1 MPNRTEI
8 LKTAELPNW
17 IPDKVRRVLK
27 KETLQKEPIDLS
39 SSEIIETYFVNQAEI
54 EDVLDVIKPIEDP
67 IFIGMHGSRMKLK
80 RPLLF
85 ETEKSFKKYHK
96 AKTMKHGLSTEDY
109 ENARKSLKE
118 GFNESYKEGKIFP
131 EPVVRLLV
139 SDIDLVIIADDKNI
153 RGGPHIGKRTN
164 ATLDIDLC
172 SPYGGYWTAPDDL
185 KKFLNILRK
194 TIPLKYKL

>member
-39 SSEIIETYFVNQAEI
+39 SPEIIGKYFANKAEI
-54 EDVLDVIKPIEDP
+54 EDIIDYINPIKDP
-67 IFIGMHGSRMKLK
+67 ILIGMDGSRVKLK
-80 RPLLF
+80 RPPLF
-85 ETEKSFKKYHK
+85 KTEKSFKKYHK
-96 AKTMKHGLSTEDY
+96 AKTMKYGLSTKDY

-118 GFNESYKEGKIFP
+118 GFNEGYKEGKIFP

-164 ATLDIDLC
+164 ATLDIEVC
-172 SPYGGYWTAPDDL
+172 TPYSGYWTATDDL
-185 KKFLNILRK
+185 KKFLNIVKK
-194 TIPLKYKL
+194 TIPLKY